1 MVERLRELHLELHL
15 WYLDDGIL
23 GTTAAI
29 KAALALLKELLP
41 LRGLE
46 LNTSKCKLFG
56 PGASDGDAAFK
67 GIPRYSLDAGV
78 PIGSASFH

>member
-1 MVERLRELHLELHL
+1 MVERLRELYLELHL
-15 WYLDDGIL
+15 WYLDVGIL
-23 GTTAAI
+23 VGTTAAI

-56 PGASDGDAAFK
+56 PGLRRWRRRLGR
-67 GIPRYSLDAGV
+67 PRTRL
-78 PIGSASFH
+78 